1 MSSERLNLQ
10 MDGRQHLKHRRLVPK
25 VLNTVVEIVCTID
38 PGASSFCHDL
48 GSVEHQHIEATP
60 AGLGRFAYR
69 LGDRPG
75 HVFEEVGLIK
85 PLRDAVV
92 EGFTECNLEGHQI
105 FRFRGDIVHSEKTL
119 KT

>member
-1 MSSERLNLQ
+1 
-10 MDGRQHLKHRRLVPK
+10 MDGGQHLKHSRLVPK
-25 VLNTVVEIVCTID
+25 VLNAVVEIVSTMD
-38 PGASSFCHDL
+38 AEGSSFGHDL

-60 AGLGRFAYR
+60 AGLGRSAYR

-92 EGFTECNLEGHQI
+92 EGFTECKLEGHQI
-105 FRFRGDIVHSEKTL
+105 FRLRGDIVGSEKTL